1 MIIWSAIT
9 AVVLHTG
16 YVAAFT
22 QPCGYNNMPVM
33 LHLTQQCSIIPTAAS
48 YSTSTVLNLSS
59 SSSSEDIQAK
69 LKAQMAKLQ
78 ERDRSSRAISS
89 DVSYTGT
96 INMMCDSCLII

>member
-1 MIIWSAIT
+1 MR
-9 AVVLHTG
+9 
-16 YVAAFT
+16 
-22 QPCGYNNMPVM
+22 VM

-89 DVSYTGT
+89 DVS
-96 INMMCDSCLII
+96 ILVP

>member
-48 YSTSTVLNLSS
+48 YSTSTVLHLS

-78 ERDRSSRAISS
+78 ERDRSSRAITS
-89 DVSYTGT
+89 DVSV
-96 INMMCDSCLII
+96 LVP

>member
-22 QPCGYNNMPVM
+22 QPCGRNNMPVI
-33 LHLTQQCSIIPTAAS
+33 IIPTAAS
-48 YSTSTVLNLSS
+48 HSTSSTVLNLS

-89 DVSYTGT
+89 DVSVLV
-96 INMMCDSCLII
+96 I

>member
-22 QPCGYNNMPVM
+22 QPCGHNNMPVM
-33 LHLTQQCSIIPTAAS
+33 FHLTQQCSIIPTAAS
-48 YSTSTVLNLSS
+48 SYSTSTVLHLS

-89 DVSYTGT
+89 DVS
-96 INMMCDSCLII
+96 ILVP